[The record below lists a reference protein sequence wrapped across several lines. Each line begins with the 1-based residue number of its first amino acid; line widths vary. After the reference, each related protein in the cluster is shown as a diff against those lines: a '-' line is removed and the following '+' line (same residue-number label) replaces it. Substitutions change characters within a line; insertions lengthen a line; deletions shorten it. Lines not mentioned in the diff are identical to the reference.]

1 MTQVGEII
9 SKRRY
14 DFLKGFS
21 KETLS
26 DEEKKQVEEYEKK
39 DIQSIPEGYFEKKP
53 KKQPITHINTN
64 WLKKAFKNTFEQ
76 NEKKELIL
84 TDQSKPIYNALCQ
97 YFAKDKAFE
106 DTGLTMNIP
115 SLDKG
120 LLLIGGYGCG
130 KTSSLEVFH
139 HIGRYFYNETGDT
152 FMWFRTISCNGLVN
166 EFEGLESPKD
176 KDNFIKKYVGGVVY
190 FDDFGT
196 ENIASNF
203 GKRNLMKDI
212 LEERYLKKKKC
223 HLTSNLSLEEIAEKY
238 GGRVFDRMQE
248 MFNIIVWEGESFRK

>member
-1 MTQVGEII
+1 MTQIGEII

-21 KETLS
+21 GTLS

-39 DIQSIPEGYFEKKP
+39 NVQSIPEGYFDKKP
-53 KKQPITHINTN
+53 KRQPITQISTSR
-64 WLKKAFKNTFEQ
+64 LKIEFKKTFEQ
-76 NEKKELIL
+76 LENKNLIL
-84 TDQSKPIYNALCQ
+84 TEQSKPIYTALCQ

-106 DTGLTMNIP
+106 NTGLTVNIP
-115 SLDKG
+115 SIDKG
-120 LLLIGGYGCG
+120 ILLIGGYGCG
-130 KTSSLEVFH
+130 KTSSLQVFH
-139 HIGRYFYNETGDT
+139 HIGRSIYDKTGDT
-152 FMWFRTISCNGLVN
+152 FMWFRMISCNGLVN

-176 KDNFIKKYVGGVVY
+176 KDNFIKKYVGGEVY

-223 HLTSNLSLEEIAEKY
+223 HLTTNLNLEEIAQKY

-248 MFNIIVWEGESFRK
+248 MFNIIVWEGESFRR